1 MMLEDRK
8 FARAYLSSLKELD
21 TFDKTHPD
29 ARLGEKLYFV
39 LKDFVP
45 HLTDWKKEIEEGTAA
60 ADLYKR
66 TWARCRNFILPM
78 NPQRTELEFA
88 VRKILSEYGVHVKQS
103 RKKVRMRLP
112 PEE

>member
-1 MMLEDRK
+1 
-8 FARAYLSSLKELD
+8 
-21 TFDKTHPD
+21 
-29 ARLGEKLYFV
+29 V